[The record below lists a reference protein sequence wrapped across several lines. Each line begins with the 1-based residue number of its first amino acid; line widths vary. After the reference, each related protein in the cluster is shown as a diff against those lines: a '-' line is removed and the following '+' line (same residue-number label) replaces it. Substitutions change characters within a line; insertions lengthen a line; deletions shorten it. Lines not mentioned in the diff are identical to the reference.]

1 MTEIKRTYY
10 ESGELCQEYFEE
22 DGKKEGIYK
31 SYYQSGNIKEIVP
44 YVLCVIQK
52 GTFPF

>member
-10 ESGELCQEYFEE
+10 ESGELLQEYFEE

-31 SYYQSGNIKEIVP
+31 SYYQTEKEYI
-44 YVLCVIQK
+44 
-52 GTFPF
+52 